1 MALLAF
7 DFFVHVR
14 RPHVPTTG
22 EAAGWTVVYVSLAVV
37 FGLALLVLGGV
48 RTGTEFFAGYITE
61 MSLSVDN
68 LFVFLLIMTSF
79 RVPRAQQ
86 QLSLIHI

>member
-1 MALLAF
+1 MQPVSPLVWALTLAGIAALLAF

-48 RTGTEFFAGYITE
+48 RPAR
-61 MSLSVDN
+61 SSSPV
-68 LFVFLLIMTSF
+68 TS
-79 RVPRAQQ
+79 RR
-86 QLSLIHI
+86 